1 VTPQQLVE
9 ALRLVEEGKINITV
23 AKSVLEEVFRNGGSP
38 AEIVERK
45 GLAQINDTDA
55 IRALIRD
62 IISANPGPVADYKGG
77 KKKALT
83 FFVGQVMKAM
93 GGKANP
99 KSVNEIAEEE
109 LDKA

>member
-1 VTPQQLVE
+1 MEQ
-9 ALRLVEEGKINITV
+9 R
-23 AKSVLEEVFRNGGSP
+23 
-38 AEIVERK
+38 
-45 GLAQINDTDA
+45 GLGQINDTGA
-55 IRALIRD
+55 IRDMIRD
-62 IISANPGPVADYKGG
+62 IIARNPGPVADYKGG

-99 KSVNEIAEEE
+99 RAVNEIAAEE